1 MPGEKV
7 RWTIVVPKALDQA
20 VREHLARIGAKK
32 GSLSAFV
39 EEAVRHQLAADKR
52 EGR

>member
-1 MPGEKV
+1 MAGEKV

-20 VREHLARIGAKK
+20 VRERLARSGAKK

-39 EEAVRHQLAADKR
+39 EEAVKRQLSAENR
-52 EGR
+52 EAR